1 MLKKLFLTF
10 VLLGVLVPAAH
21 AIQATAGGGVDS
33 KILNVKSRI
42 AGLEGSITGL
52 DEYLQNR
59 ITTTN
64 NALAAMRACGQQL
77 YTGSGC
83 QWVMPSISDA
93 QLPSSCGSYPTCPSG
108 MVRLPAN
115 KGTFSWQ
122 GRTGYMVSL
131 DTTSDDGLENSMGG
145 LCGNDGRLFSMC
157 AVTHGV
163 PYVGYS
169 PICTAWSG
177 GTLVNNGSYGS
188 YWIAPTCT
196 RWAIVPGGTAAPQP
210 QPPQCQWQ
218 YIVVNQN
225 RWGDVYDW
233 AVQPSGCVGN
243 PGPKPNVANPDD
255 PCDPNSPSYSWFVC
269 YGGR

>member
-1 MLKKLFLTF
+1 MSILKKLFLIL
-10 VLLGVLVPAAH
+10 VLLGGLVPAAH
-21 AIQATAGGGVDS
+21 AIQATAGGGIDS

-93 QLPSSCGSYPTCPSG
+93 QLPSSCSSYPTCPSG
-108 MVRLPAN
+108 MVRLPAS

-177 GTLVNNGSYGS
+177 GTYGS
-188 YWIAPTCT
+188 YWITPTCT
-196 RWAIVPGGTAAPQP
+196 RWAIVPGGTAAPKP
-210 QPPQCQWQ
+210 QPPQC
-218 YIVVNQN
+218 
-225 RWGDVYDW
+225 RWYTYTTYGQGEMAGSETTNYSVGP
-233 AVQPSGCVGN
+233 AGCVGN
-243 PGPKPNVANPDD
+243 PGPRPYSSD
-255 PCDPNSPSYSWFVC
+255 PCDPSNPSYSWSRC
-269 YGGR
+269 NGGL